1 MEKLKLEIDDRKK
14 EFKTDSYPIS
24 IGEIKSMYENGE
36 IIINPDFQRLFRWT
50 NYQKTK
56 LVESILLG
64 IPIPPIFVYQREDGL
79 WEVVDGLQR
88 LSTILQFFGILKKA
102 DETLYPP
109 LVLSATKYLP
119 SLKNIVWNKN
129 EEKETELPL
138 PLQLY
143 FKRSKLQFSIILNES
158 DHSAKFEVFQRL
170 NTGGTFAS
178 NQEIRNVV
186 MLMVNR
192 EVFDWFKELSN
203 DDNFLNTISLSDKLI
218 QEQYQMELALR
229 FISLRYYEYSP
240 RKDVKEFLDDTLDE
254 ILKDSDFNFNNIKR
268 NFKKTFE
275 LLNSALGED
284 VFKKYY
290 SDTDSFKGKFLES
303 AYEAIAVG
311 ISYNLEKYSLDNL
324 DTIREKVK
332 ALWSESDFIKN
343 SGSGTNASMRIP
355 KIIPFTKQFFS
366 I

>member
-1 MEKLKLEIDDRKK
+1 MEKLKIEIDNRKK

-24 IGEIKSMYENGE
+24 IGEIKSMYENEE

-56 LVESILLG
+56 LIESILLG

-102 DETLYPP
+102 DGTLYSP
-109 LVLSATKYLP
+109 LVLSETKYLP
-119 SLKNIVWNKN
+119 SLKNIVWEKN
-129 EEKETELPL
+129 NENEIELPL

-143 FKRSKLQFSIILNES
+143 YKRSKLQFSMILNES
-158 DHSAKFEVFQRL
+158 DPSAKFEVFQRL

-192 EVFDWFKELSN
+192 DLFIWFKKLSRN
-203 DDNFLNTISLSDKLI
+203 VNFLNTINLSDKLI

-229 FISLRYYEYSP
+229 YISLRYYEYSSK
-240 RKDVKEFLDDTLDE
+240 KDVKEFLDDTLDE
-254 ILKDSDFNFNNIKR
+254 ILQDSDFD
-268 NFKKTFE
+268 FE
-275 LLNSALGED
+275 KVQRDFEKLFDLLNSALGED

-290 SDTDSFKGKFLES
+290 LDTDSFKGKFLES
-303 AYEAIAVG
+303 AFEAITVG
-311 ISYNLEKYSLDNL
+311 VSYNLEHYSQGNL
-324 DTIREKVK
+324 EVIKEKIK
-332 ALWSESDFIKN
+332 ALWNEVDFIKN

-355 KIIPFTKQFFS
+355 KIIPFAKHFFN